1 MRNALTILSVTVL
14 CFFVGGGWKFFS
26 DQEMEGL
33 WHKTNSDLEYFWA
46 YLATIAFCGIAQAV
60 SGFLWTLL
68 IVKVWP
74 TRRRKWWLWA
84 FLLTSFLL
92 GGYKFFVMPSEYF
105 VPPMAAKQASQFPL
119 WYSLA
124 LMPFLI
130 NGGGAG
136 LVAACVVAA
145 MQRFAHKQIQEPSR

>member
-1 MRNALTILSVTVL
+1 MRNALTVLSVTVL

-68 IVKVWP
+68 IIRVWP
-74 TRRRKWWLWA
+74 TRRRKLWLWA
-84 FLLTSFLL
+84 FLLTSILL

-105 VPPMAAKQASQFPL
+105 FGPLAGKQSSQVPL
-119 WYSLA
+119 WLLVS
-124 LMPFLI
+124 MPFLL
-130 NGGGAG
+130 NGGGGG
-136 LVAACVVAA
+136 LVAALVAA
-145 MQRFAHKQIQEPSR
+145 VVQRFAHKQIQESSS